1 MMVKKKKKKKK
12 NKNKKKTKARTKA
25 KTKVRTKT
33 RTGCV
38 NTVDFA
44 TKGKINVNT
53 IALGFRGEKN
63 IGIYGILDPRISKN
77 VKTPLI

>member
-1 MMVKKKKKKKK
+1 MMVKKKKKKK
-12 NKNKKKTKARTKA
+12 NKNKQKTKTKAR
-25 KTKVRTKT
+25 TKVRTKT

>member
-1 MMVKKKKKKKK
+1 MMVKKKKKKKKK

-53 IALGFRGEKN
+53 IALGFRGEKKSVFTVFW
-63 IGIYGILDPRISKN
+63 IRESQ
-77 VKTPLI
+77 KT

>member
-25 KTKVRTKT
+25 KTKVR
-33 RTGCV
+33 
-38 NTVDFA
+38 
-44 TKGKINVNT
+44 
-53 IALGFRGEKN
+53 KN

>member
-1 MMVKKKKKKKK
+1 MMVKKKKKKK
-12 NKNKKKTKARTKA
+12 NKNKKKTKTKA
-25 KTKVRTKT
+25 RTKVRTKT